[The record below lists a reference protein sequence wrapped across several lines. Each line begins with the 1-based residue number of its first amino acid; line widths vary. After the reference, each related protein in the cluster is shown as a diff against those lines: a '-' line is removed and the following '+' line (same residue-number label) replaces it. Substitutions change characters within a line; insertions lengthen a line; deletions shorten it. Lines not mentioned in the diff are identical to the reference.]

1 MTTTSNAA
9 FRKNI
14 ISFVWTWLGLI
25 IFIGIMSLFS
35 IWSLNHIYLD
45 GEKKTEDNNLLEN
58 EALKAQIDFKIQVQE
73 WKNTLLRGQN
83 IKDKNKYFSN
93 FGEQEKKVA
102 YHLNQSQKICAS
114 IHTNDICESIEIV
127 RIEHVELGRLYKE
140 KLSQGSLDNYESMQR
155 LDSSVRGKDR
165 ALEKNIDML
174 FSKFSKI
181 KSEQVLKTKSEIDN
195 RYLILRKFVLIILFI
210 SLSISGFSLYRILLS
225 TKSQ

>member
-35 IWSLNHIYLD
+35 IWSMNHIYLD
-45 GEKKTEDNNLLEN
+45 GAKKTEDNNLLEN
-58 EALKAQIDFKIQVQE
+58 EALEAQIDFKIQVQE

-83 IKDKNKYFSN
+83 IEDKNKYFSN

-114 IHTNDICESIEIV
+114 IHTNDICQSIEIV
-127 RIEHVELGRLYKE
+127 RIEHEELGRLYKE

-195 RYLILRKFVLIILFI
+195 RYLILRKFVLISLFI
-210 SLSISGFSLYRILLS
+210 SLSISGFSLYRILRS